1 MTLFRM
7 TSFGHLVARLGQNM
21 WEETRLMVTKPYS
34 HPHADVLRAS
44 SRVPSFHLCD
54 DWLTDHRCSVPIQ
67 KRDVYQLLIK
77 FSSPLLC
84 PWVNCLQDTEI
95 FSP

>member
-1 MTLFRM
+1 MDDIISNDFIW
-7 TSFGHLVARLGQNM
+7 SFSGKTGTKHVGRDSFDGHQTIA
-21 WEETRLMVTKPYS
+21 
-34 HPHADVLRAS
+34 PHADVLKAS

-54 DWLTDHRCSVPIQ
+54 DWLTDHRCSVPIE